1 MSRVFDEIFAEFQY
15 GKYLTLTGISCQSYL
30 DMIHYLSD
38 YMIHYLSDYHET
50 MKPH

>member
-38 YMIHYLSDYHET
+38 YHET
-50 MKPH
+50 MKPRKDL